1 MGENAKYFIGFNKIR
16 GIGPARI
23 RALLDFFGEL
33 ERAWTASPSE
43 LRQAGLGQKTVNLLE
58 EARRSLDLDAEVAR
72 VARAGFEVVTWD
84 DLEYPSR
91 LAEIHQPPPLIYK
104 LGEFIPD
111 DRWAVGI
118 VGTRQASA
126 YGNSITEL
134 ISAHLAANGIT
145 IVSGLARGIDAVAH
159 KAALDAGGRTIA
171 VLGSGLDTIYPPEHR
186 QLAEEIMK
194 QGAVITDY
202 PLGTRPEPTNFP
214 PRNRIISGLSLAVIV
229 TEAGEGSGALI
240 TAGFAADQGRD
251 VMAVPGDISRVT
263 SKGSNR
269 LIREGAQPVLGVDD
283 VLEALDLELMERQ
296 EAIER
301 ALPDDHNERKVL
313 QTLSDEPQH
322 VNDIYN
328 SNQLTMPEI
337 TASLSMLELKG
348 RVRHVGGMN
357 YIRLR

>member
-1 MGENAKYFIGFNKIR
+1 MGENAKYFIGFNKVW

-33 ERAWTASPSE
+33 ERAWTAPPSA
-43 LRQAGLGQKTVNLLE
+43 LRQAGLGQKSVNLLE

-72 VARAGFEVVTWD
+72 VARAGIEMVTWD

-104 LGEFIPD
+104 LGKFIAD

-126 YGNSITEL
+126 YGNSVTEL

-159 KAALDAGGRTIA
+159 RAALDAGGRTIA

-186 QLAEEIMK
+186 KLADEITK
-194 QGAVITDY
+194 QGAVISDY

-240 TAGFAADQGRD
+240 TAEFAAEQGRD
-251 VMAVPGDISRVT
+251 VMAVPGDISRAT

-269 LIREGAQPVLGVDD
+269 LIREGAQPILGVDD
-283 VLEALDLELMERQ
+283 VLEALDVELIARH

-301 ALPDDHNERKVL
+301 ALPDDHNERTVL
-313 QTLSDEPQH
+313 QALCDEPQH

-328 SNQLTMPEI
+328 SSQLTMPEI